1 LAPTRVK
8 IPAAPRS
15 DSADGKVS
23 DSDRE
28 SGTATDDNGGHGW
41 DFSGTDT
48 SGTGG
53 KDDGFRARMSTEGV
67 VRPQWLQVAAGA
79 SVHSGEPAVQPRRVF
94 AQVLA
99 GALIVLS
106 VVALGGVAASR
117 RLAEAE
123 AVNDA
128 AKIAN
133 LLADSVAQP
142 FVSDALLTGDASAVA
157 AMDQV
162 VREHV
167 LGGSVVRVKIWDPT
181 GLILYS
187 DAKPLIGQRF
197 PLGEAERDVLVHPQ
211 TRADVSDLTD
221 PENRLERDRGKLL
234 EVYRPIW
241 TPSGKPAL
249 FEIYLPY
256 DDVAARTG
264 QLWRGYAGVTLT
276 SLLLLVVLL
285 LPILWRLLN
294 RLQRSQAQREAL
306 LQRAVESSTEERRR
320 IAGALHD
327 GVVQELA
334 ATSFAVAGAAE
345 RAQLLDQPDLADDL
359 RSAAGTVRT
368 SIGGLRSLLLDI
380 YPASLVTA
388 GLEAALEDL
397 VSNLRSRGTE
407 VTLQLTPQTGLDSA
421 GERLVFRVARECLN
435 NIAKHATATKVQ
447 VRLGPEERHTVME
460 IIDDGV
466 GFDAAELLAHPS
478 EGHFGLRVLGDIAA
492 DAGGELLLSS
502 APGLGT
508 RWKLRIPYP

>member
-1 LAPTRVK
+1 M
-8 IPAAPRS
+8 
-15 DSADGKVS
+15 SAL
-23 DSDRE
+23 
-28 SGTATDDNGGHGW
+28 
-41 DFSGTDT
+41 
-48 SGTGG
+48 
-53 KDDGFRARMSTEGV
+53 MSAEQV
-67 VRPQWLQVAAGA
+67 VRRQWLRVAAGA
-79 SVHSGEPAVQPRRVF
+79 SVPSGEPAVQPRRVF
-94 AQVLA
+94 AQVIA
-99 GALIVLS
+99 GALVVLS

-142 FVSDALLTGDASAVA
+142 ALSEALLTSDASAVA

-167 LGGSVVRVKIWDPT
+167 LGQSIVRVKIWDPT

-187 DAKPLIGQRF
+187 DAKTLIGQRF
-197 PLGEAERDVLVHPQ
+197 PLGEEERDVLVHPQ
-211 TRADVSDLTD
+211 TRADVSDLTA
-221 PENRLERDRGKLL
+221 PENRLERDRGRLL

-249 FEIYLPY
+249 FEIYLRY

-264 QLWRGYAGVTLT
+264 QLWRGFAGITLT
-276 SLLLLVVLL
+276 SLLLLVALL
-285 LPILWRLLN
+285 MPILWRLLN
-294 RLQRSQAQREAL
+294 QLKRSQAQREAL
-306 LQRAVESSTEERRR
+306 LHRAVEASTEERRQ

-345 RAQLLDQPDLADDL
+345 RAQSLDQPDLADDL

-368 SIGGLRSLLLDI
+368 SIGSLRSLLLDI
-380 YPASLVTA
+380 YPPSLVTA
-388 GLEAALEDL
+388 GLEAALADL
-397 VSNLRSRGTE
+397 VSTLRSRGTV
-407 VTLQLTPQTGLDSA
+407 VTLELTPHTGLDAA

-435 NIAKHATATKVQ
+435 NIAKHATADNVQ
-447 VRLGPEERHTVME
+447 VRLERTERQTVME
-460 IIDDGV
+460 ITDDGV
-466 GFDAAELLAHPS
+466 GFDAAEQLARPT
-478 EGHFGLRVLGDIAA
+478 EGHFGLRVLGDVVTE
-492 DAGGELLLSS
+492 AGGELLLSS

-508 RWKLRIPYP
+508 TWQLRIPRP